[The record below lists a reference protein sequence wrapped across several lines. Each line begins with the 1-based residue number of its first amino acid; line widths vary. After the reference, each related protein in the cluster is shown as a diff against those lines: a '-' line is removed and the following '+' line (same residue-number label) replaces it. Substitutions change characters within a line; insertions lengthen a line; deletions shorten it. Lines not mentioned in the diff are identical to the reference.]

1 MYYYDT
7 PNYSVAL
14 NAKVGSSSMAR
25 AIIRQFQPKQDW
37 LIRTAAFPAGV
48 TAEDRQWHWM
58 AKGVRT
64 PDKPVVLL
72 VRDPVDRFISAM
84 QQIGLKRKDVAQ
96 AIASLVNDTP
106 ITRERPTGPNAERA
120 AARIARRRERRTKRN
135 PNLPQQRA
143 GHLRDDIHFRH
154 QHLYAVGPTICFRFP
169 QHLAEAAAL
178 IGFKGPMPRS
188 NEAKR
193 EKPTLTAAQ
202 AAAVRAY
209 YATDQALFD
218 AIMHPGYIFTSVAQ
232 SSESLPT
239 QLRDGLLTA
248 WVGLNPET

>member
-1 MYYYDT
+1 MFYYQT

-25 AIIRQFQPKQDW
+25 AIIREFQPKEDW
-37 LIRTAAFPAGV
+37 LIRTAAFPAGF
-48 TAEDRQWHWM
+48 TADDRQWHWI
-58 AKGVRT
+58 AKGVRV
-64 PDKPVVLL
+64 PDRPVVLL

-84 QQIGLKRKDVAQ
+84 QQLGLKKADVRQ
-96 AIASLVNDTP
+96 AIESLVNDTP
-106 ITRERPTGPNAERA
+106 IARERPTGPNAERA
-120 AARIARRRERRTKRN
+120 AARLARRRARRARRN
-135 PNLPQQRA
+135 PDLPQQRL

-169 QHLAEAAAL
+169 QHIAEAASL
-178 IGFKGPMPRS
+178 LGFKGPMPKA

-209 YATDQALFD
+209 YAADQALFD
-218 AIMHPGYIFTSVAQ
+218 AITEPRYVYT
-232 SSESLPT
+232 P
-239 QLRDGLLTA
+239 
-248 WVGLNPET
+248 

>member
-1 MYYYDT
+1 MFYYQT
-7 PNYSVAL
+7 PDYSVAL

-25 AIIRQFQPKQDW
+25 AIIRKFQPKQDW

-48 TAEDRQWHWM
+48 TADDRQWHWM

-84 QQIGLKRKDVAQ
+84 QQLGLKRADVRQ
-96 AIASLVNDTP
+96 AIESLVNDTP
-106 ITRERPTGPNAERA
+106 ITRERPTGPNAERT
-120 AARIARRRERRTKRN
+120 AARLARRRERRAKRN
-135 PNLPQQRA
+135 PDLPQQRP
-143 GHLRDDIHFRH
+143 GHLLDDIHFRH

-178 IGFKGPMPRS
+178 LGFRGPMPKA

-193 EKPTLTAAQ
+193 EKPTLTNAQ

-209 YATDQALFD
+209 YAADQALFD
-218 AIMHPGYIFTSVAQ
+218 AITEPGYIYT
-232 SSESLPT
+232 P
-239 QLRDGLLTA
+239 
-248 WVGLNPET
+248 